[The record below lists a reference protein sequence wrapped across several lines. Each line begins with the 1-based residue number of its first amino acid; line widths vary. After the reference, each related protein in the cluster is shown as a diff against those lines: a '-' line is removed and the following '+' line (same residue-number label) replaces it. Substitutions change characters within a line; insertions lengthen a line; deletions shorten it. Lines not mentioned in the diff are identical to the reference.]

1 MKKLVLNA
9 PISGLNGEPLV
20 DYTGR
25 YVQDDNGNQ
34 VPEMVNIKF
43 GKIALDAII
52 RMGSQTD
59 EDALALFNLAEKLNE
74 NLKLTE
80 PTAIELT
87 QFELDTVKSIIDNQP
102 VIIKA
107 RFLQIIK

>member
-1 MKKLVLNA
+1 MKKVILNNT
-9 PISGLNGEPLV
+9 ILGLNNEPVV
-20 DYTGR
+20 DYTGK
-25 YVQDDNGNQ
+25 YVVDDKGNQ
-34 VPEMVNIKF
+34 VPETAKVKF
-43 GKIALDAII
+43 GQIALDAII

-87 QFELDTVKSIIDNQP
+87 QFELDTVKSIMDNQP